1 MWLNVFHKC
10 YKCSVE
16 VGQLMEVLTVNN
28 IASWVY
34 KMLNVSRIVQ
44 KYLFLVGKFFCR
56 MSRVFLFRK
65 KKSTNIF

>member
-1 MWLNVFHKC
+1 MVKCFHKC

-44 KYLFLVGKFFCR
+44 KYIFLVGKIFSR
-56 MSRVFLFRK
+56 MSRVFFLGK
-65 KKSTNIF
+65 KKY